1 MNFTI
6 LLDDLNNG
14 YQQMNITVPID
25 KIVYNPNKKQSRQEI
40 YQTNEDVLEQY
51 FAQKAKEQNMIY
63 LEPIFDLGGE
73 QRE

>member
-25 KIVYNPNKKQSRQEI
+25 KIVYNPNKKQSQQEI